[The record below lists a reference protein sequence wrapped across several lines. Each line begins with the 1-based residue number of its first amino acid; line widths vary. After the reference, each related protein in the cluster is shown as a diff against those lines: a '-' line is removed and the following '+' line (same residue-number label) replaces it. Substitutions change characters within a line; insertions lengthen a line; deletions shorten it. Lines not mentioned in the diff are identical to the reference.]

1 MQQEYLDQ
9 TYTGKDSL
17 PATFRDASFEGCTFI
32 ESDFKEFDLAHARF
46 LDCTFKTCDLSNVNL
61 GNARMRDV
69 AFENCKL
76 MGVVWTKLDDLTNP
90 TFKSSILSY
99 GNFSGLK
106 LKKNAF
112 TKCILH
118 DADFAQ
124 ADLSECDFSESD
136 LLNARF
142 DDTTL
147 LKTDFQT
154 AFNYLI
160 DPLRNKVRG
169 AKFSLPEAVG
179 LLKGLGVVI
188 K

>member
-1 MQQEYLDQ
+1 MNEYLDQ
-9 TYTGKDSL
+9 KYTGRESL
-17 PATFRDASFEGCTFI
+17 PKSFRDVSFEGCTF
-32 ESDFKEFDLAHARF
+32 SDCDFKELDLAHSRF

-61 GNARMRDV
+61 GNARLRDV
-69 AFENCKL
+69 TFENCKL
-76 MGVVWTKLDDLTNP
+76 LGVVWTKLDDLTNP
-90 TFKSSILSY
+90 TFKSS
-99 GNFSGLK
+99 
-106 LKKNAF
+106 
-112 TKCILH
+112 ILH

-136 LLNARF
+136 FLNARF

-147 LKTDFQT
+147 LKADFQT

-188 K
+188 NSSS